1 MPMASQRLMAH
12 MMCLRHRQNN
22 RIPWCRAN
30 GWILFSL
37 SELLMKLAQDH
48 PRRGTREEAQVF
60 LQQSLREN

>member
-1 MPMASQRLMAH
+1 

-48 PRRGTREEAQVF
+48 PQRGAREEAQVF